1 MKISAL
7 AIHNYFLSTLV
18 ACGLLVGGATA
29 CWAQSDKSVQ
39 QQLQDN
45 INGSWRSDQHKARDL
60 YRHPLET
67 LLFFGLRP
75 DAHVIELFPSGSAWY
90 TEILAPFLYEKGQ
103 LTIVNAI
110 GNPEDAGQ
118 KEKFAADPA
127 RFGKVKVTNVSP
139 QSLVLGEANSADFLL
154 TFRDVHNFAVHNDHP
169 KLLAE
174 IFRVLKP
181 GGVLGLVD
189 HRAAP
194 GKTLEETKNTGY
206 IPEDVVIAAAK
217 EAGFILQA
225 SSPINNNPKDT
236 KNYPKNVWSL
246 PPTLQEGDKNREKY
260 LAIGESDR
268 FTLKFVK
275 PKK

>member
-1 MKISAL
+1 MKINIL
-7 AIHNYFLSTLV
+7 AVHDYFFATVV
-18 ACGLLVGGATA
+18 AGSLLVGGATA
-29 CWAQSDKSVQ
+29 CLAQTDKSLQ

-45 INGSWRSDQHKARDL
+45 ISGSWRSEQHKERDQ
-60 YRHPLET
+60 YRHPLQT

-75 DAHVIELFPSGSAWY
+75 DAHVIELFPSGNAWY
-90 TEILAPFLYEKGQ
+90 TEILAPFLHAKGQ
-103 LTIVNAI
+103 LTIVNAK

-127 RFGKVKVTNVSP
+127 RFGKVKVIEISP

-154 TFRDVHNFAVHNDHP
+154 TFRDLHNFAAHNDHP

-206 IPEDVVIAAAK
+206 IPEEVVIAAAK

-246 PPTLQEGDKNREKY
+246 PPTLQEGEKDREKY